1 MDCCSTTRR
10 SDSPA
15 AGAGRRG
22 KEGYPQRHP
31 YFEGIDFARLPFTTP
46 PYTPPFSPLPVICDD
61 VRIEEEG
68 EAQELENELNALRG
82 SIDVTYRQ
90 QQEERKEGGGGG
102 AV

>member
-1 MDCCSTTRR
+1 M
-10 SDSPA
+10 
-15 AGAGRRG
+15 
-22 KEGYPQRHP
+22 
-31 YFEGIDFARLPFTTP
+31 
-46 PYTPPFSPLPVICDD
+46 ICDD
-61 VRIEEEG
+61 VRVEEEG

>member
-1 MDCCSTTRR
+1 MPDCRSPHRRTRR
-10 SDSPA
+10 HS
-15 AGAGRRG
+15 RRC
-22 KEGYPQRHP
+22 
-31 YFEGIDFARLPFTTP
+31 
-46 PYTPPFSPLPVICDD
+46 PVICDD